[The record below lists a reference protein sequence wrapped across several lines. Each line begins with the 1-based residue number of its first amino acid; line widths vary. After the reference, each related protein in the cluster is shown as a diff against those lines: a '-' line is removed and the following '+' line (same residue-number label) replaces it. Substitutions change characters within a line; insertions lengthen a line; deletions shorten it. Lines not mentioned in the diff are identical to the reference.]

1 MNLSSTGGG
10 PCQLHFSMGGE
21 GITFDK
27 QILSGDYLISLAV
40 LSIVLPFLSVCTGI
54 AGGLFSPIRPCYCK
68 LKSGMQGILSRR
80 SVSNSRGAGDSR
92 RRERKKEIVR
102 QRERERK
109 RGLRDNF
116 PNRIFVLA
124 MREVDFFRE
133 MIEGFSPSNLVQGF
147 VMLSVIEG
155 GL

>member
-1 MNLSSTGGG
+1 M
-10 PCQLHFSMGGE
+10 H
-21 GITFDK
+21 
-27 QILSGDYLISLAV
+27 
-40 LSIVLPFLSVCTGI
+40 
-54 AGGLFSPIRPCYCK
+54 
-68 LKSGMQGILSRR
+68 GILSRR

-92 RRERKKEIVR
+92 RRERKREIVR
-102 QRERERK
+102 QGERE

-147 VMLSVIEG
+147 VILSVIEG

>member
-1 MNLSSTGGG
+1 M
-10 PCQLHFSMGGE
+10 H
-21 GITFDK
+21 
-27 QILSGDYLISLAV
+27 
-40 LSIVLPFLSVCTGI
+40 
-54 AGGLFSPIRPCYCK
+54 
-68 LKSGMQGILSRR
+68 GILSRR

-92 RRERKKEIVR
+92 GRERKREIVR
-102 QRERERK
+102 QRERKK

>member
-1 MNLSSTGGG
+1 M
-10 PCQLHFSMGGE
+10 H
-21 GITFDK
+21 
-27 QILSGDYLISLAV
+27 
-40 LSIVLPFLSVCTGI
+40 
-54 AGGLFSPIRPCYCK
+54 
-68 LKSGMQGILSRR
+68 GILSRR

-92 RRERKKEIVR
+92 RRERKREIVR
-102 QRERERK
+102 QREKK

>member
-1 MNLSSTGGG
+1 M
-10 PCQLHFSMGGE
+10 H
-21 GITFDK
+21 
-27 QILSGDYLISLAV
+27 
-40 LSIVLPFLSVCTGI
+40 
-54 AGGLFSPIRPCYCK
+54 
-68 LKSGMQGILSRR
+68 GILSRR

-92 RRERKKEIVR
+92 RRERKREIVR
-102 QRERERK
+102 QREREK
-109 RGLRDNF
+109 KGLRDNF

>member
-1 MNLSSTGGG
+1 
-10 PCQLHFSMGGE
+10 
-21 GITFDK
+21 
-27 QILSGDYLISLAV
+27 
-40 LSIVLPFLSVCTGI
+40 
-54 AGGLFSPIRPCYCK
+54 
-68 LKSGMQGILSRR
+68 MQGILSRR

-92 RRERKKEIVR
+92 RRERKREIAR
-102 QRERERK
+102 QRERERKK

>member
-1 MNLSSTGGG
+1 M
-10 PCQLHFSMGGE
+10 H
-21 GITFDK
+21 
-27 QILSGDYLISLAV
+27 
-40 LSIVLPFLSVCTGI
+40 
-54 AGGLFSPIRPCYCK
+54 
-68 LKSGMQGILSRR
+68 GILSRR

-92 RRERKKEIVR
+92 RRERKREIAR
-102 QRERERK
+102 QREREK
-109 RGLRDNF
+109 KEVF
-116 PNRIFVLA
+116 EITFVLA

>member
-1 MNLSSTGGG
+1 MEYYQDDR
-10 PCQLHFSMGGE
+10 CQTLAARETHAGE
-21 GITFDK
+21 KVRG
-27 QILSGDYLISLAV
+27 
-40 LSIVLPFLSVCTGI
+40 
-54 AGGLFSPIRPCYCK
+54 R
-68 LKSGMQGILSRR
+68 SR
-80 SVSNSRGAGDSR
+80 D
-92 RRERKKEIVR
+92 
-102 QRERERK
+102 REREREKK

>member
-1 MNLSSTGGG
+1 M
-10 PCQLHFSMGGE
+10 H
-21 GITFDK
+21 
-27 QILSGDYLISLAV
+27 
-40 LSIVLPFLSVCTGI
+40 
-54 AGGLFSPIRPCYCK
+54 
-68 LKSGMQGILSRR
+68 GILSRR

-102 QRERERK
+102 QRERERE

>member
-1 MNLSSTGGG
+1 M
-10 PCQLHFSMGGE
+10 H
-21 GITFDK
+21 
-27 QILSGDYLISLAV
+27 
-40 LSIVLPFLSVCTGI
+40 
-54 AGGLFSPIRPCYCK
+54 
-68 LKSGMQGILSRR
+68 GILSRR

-92 RRERKKEIVR
+92 RRERKREIVR
-102 QRERERK
+102 QRERERE

-124 MREVDFFRE
+124 MREVDFFLE
-133 MIEGFSPSNLVQGF
+133 MIEGFSPSNLVQSF

>member
-1 MNLSSTGGG
+1 MEYYQDDR
-10 PCQLHFSMGGE
+10 CQTLAARETHAGE
-21 GITFDK
+21 KGR
-27 QILSGDYLISLAV
+27 G
-40 LSIVLPFLSVCTGI
+40 
-54 AGGLFSPIRPCYCK
+54 R
-68 LKSGMQGILSRR
+68 SR
-80 SVSNSRGAGDSR
+80 D
-92 RRERKKEIVR
+92 
-102 QRERERK
+102 RERERK
-109 RGLRDNF
+109 KGGLRDNF

>member
-1 MNLSSTGGG
+1 
-10 PCQLHFSMGGE
+10 
-21 GITFDK
+21 
-27 QILSGDYLISLAV
+27 
-40 LSIVLPFLSVCTGI
+40 
-54 AGGLFSPIRPCYCK
+54 
-68 LKSGMQGILSRR
+68 MQGILSRR

-92 RRERKKEIVR
+92 RRERKREIAR
-102 QRERERK
+102 QREREK
-109 RGLRDNF
+109 KEVF
-116 PNRIFVLA
+116 EITFVLA